1 MKYIK
6 EKLKNLDRG
15 TFFRVLALI
24 LAIVN
29 QIVAVAGAN
38 SFASS
43 TVYQIISVSAT
54 VIVSLTAAWENN
66 DFTGFAR
73 LSTKVLDALEDG
85 RPGRVAARDE
95 TLADEERHRVLHAE
109 DARAERLRHR
119 ACGGQLV
126 AGLQVT
132 RQDARAVVFG
142 DRAPDGLGSFVHG
155 PENTPARPACQRR
168 NNKNNNRHHAKSR
181 LARGGVR
188 TPPRRRRGL
197 CYAC

>member
-15 TFFRVLALI
+15 TLFRVLALVI
-24 LAIVN
+24 AIVN

-43 TVYQIISVSAT
+43 TVYQVISVSAT

-85 RPGRVAARDE
+85 KITPDE
-95 TLADEERHRVLHAE
+95 VTKLFSDEEKDE
-109 DARAERLRHR
+109 D
-119 ACGGQLV
+119 GK
-126 AGLQVT
+126 
-132 RQDARAVVFG
+132 
-142 DRAPDGLGSFVHG
+142 PD
-155 PENTPARPACQRR
+155 E
-168 NNKNNNRHHAKSR
+168 K
-181 LARGGVR
+181 
-188 TPPRRRRGL
+188 
-197 CYAC
+197 